1 MMKRLTIAFLLVCVL
16 STQAAQAQV
25 KFGLKGGVELLD
37 MKFKEDVFNASNRL
51 GWFAGPILY
60 VGLPLPGLGFDISAL
75 YNQRETEI
83 DLFTSTEVGS
93 ATSRQT
99 DRLKTHLMAVPLNLR
114 YSLPLGSSFDVF
126 VYAGPQMA
134 FNVGKQEQ
142 DLDGR
147 GDESELVW
155 RVKESSFSVN
165 GGIGLTLGPVQIT
178 ANYNVALGRTGDVTF
193 KQAMQAAEDG
203 INGKYNSWQIG
214 AAYFF

>member
-1 MMKRLTIAFLLVCVL
+1 MKRIAVIIAFACMLGV
-16 STQAAQAQV
+16 QATEAQV

-51 GWFAGPILY
+51 GWFAGPTLY

-75 YNQRETEI
+75 YNQRETKI
-83 DLFTSTEVGS
+83 DLFVDPGQQ
-93 ATSRQT
+93 AQK
-99 DRLKTHLMAVPLNLR
+99 LKTHLMAVPLNLR
-114 YSLPLGSSFDVF
+114 YTIALGSSADVF

>member
-1 MMKRLTIAFLLVCVL
+1 MKRIAVIIAFACMLGV
-16 STQAAQAQV
+16 QATKAQV

-51 GWFAGPILY
+51 GWFAGPTLY

-75 YNQRETEI
+75 YNQRETKI
-83 DLFTSTEVGS
+83 DLFVDPGQQ
-93 ATSRQT
+93 AQK
-99 DRLKTHLMAVPLNLR
+99 LKTHLMAVPLNLR
-114 YSLPLGSSFDVF
+114 YTIALGSSADVF

>member
-1 MMKRLTIAFLLVCVL
+1 MKRIAVIIALACMFGV
-16 STQAAQAQV
+16 QATKAQV
-25 KFGLKGGVELLD
+25 KFGLKGGIELLD

-51 GWFAGPILY
+51 GWFAGPTLY

-75 YNQRETEI
+75 YNQRETKI
-83 DLFTSTEVGS
+83 DLFVDPGQQ
-93 ATSRQT
+93 AKK
-99 DRLKTHLMAVPLNLR
+99 LKTHLMAVPLNLR
-114 YSLPLGSSFDVF
+114 YTITLGGSADVF

-142 DLDGR
+142 ALDGR

-165 GGIGLTLGPVQIT
+165 GGVGLTLGPVQIT

-214 AAYFF
+214 VAYFF

>member
-1 MMKRLTIAFLLVCVL
+1 MKRIAVIIVFACMLGV
-16 STQAAQAQV
+16 QATRAQV

-51 GWFAGPILY
+51 GWFAGPTLY

-75 YNQRETEI
+75 YNQRETKI
-83 DLFTSTEVGS
+83 DLFVDPGQQ
-93 ATSRQT
+93 AQK
-99 DRLKTHLMAVPLNLR
+99 LKTHLMAVPLNLR
-114 YSLPLGSSFDVF
+114 YTIALGSSADVF

>member
-1 MMKRLTIAFLLVCVL
+1 MKRIAVIIVFACMLGV
-16 STQAAQAQV
+16 QATKAQV

-51 GWFAGPILY
+51 GWFAGPTLY

-75 YNQRETEI
+75 YNQRETKI
-83 DLFTSTEVGS
+83 DLFVDPGQQ
-93 ATSRQT
+93 AQK
-99 DRLKTHLMAVPLNLR
+99 LKTHLMAVPLNLR
-114 YSLPLGSSFDVF
+114 YTIALGSSADVF

>member
-1 MMKRLTIAFLLVCVL
+1 MLGV
-16 STQAAQAQV
+16 QATEAQV

-51 GWFAGPILY
+51 GWFAGPTLY

-75 YNQRETEI
+75 YNQRETKI
-83 DLFTSTEVGS
+83 DLFVDPGQQ
-93 ATSRQT
+93 AQK
-99 DRLKTHLMAVPLNLR
+99 LKTHLMAVPLNLR
-114 YSLPLGSSFDVF
+114 YTIALGSSADVF

>member
-1 MMKRLTIAFLLVCVL
+1 MKRIAVIIAFACMLGV
-16 STQAAQAQV
+16 QATEAQV

-51 GWFAGPILY
+51 GWFAGPTLY

-99 DRLKTHLMAVPLNLR
+99 DRLKTHRMAVPLNLR

-126 VYAGPQMA
+126 MYAGPQMA

-142 DLDGR
+142 SLDGR

>member
-1 MMKRLTIAFLLVCVL
+1 MKRIAVIIVFACMLGV
-16 STQAAQAQV
+16 QATKAQV

-51 GWFAGPILY
+51 GWFAGPTLY

-75 YNQRETEI
+75 YNQRETKI
-83 DLFTSTEVGS
+83 DLFVDPG
-93 ATSRQT
+93 QQVQK
-99 DRLKTHLMAVPLNLR
+99 LKTHLMAVPLNLR
-114 YSLPLGSSFDVF
+114 YTIALGSSADVF